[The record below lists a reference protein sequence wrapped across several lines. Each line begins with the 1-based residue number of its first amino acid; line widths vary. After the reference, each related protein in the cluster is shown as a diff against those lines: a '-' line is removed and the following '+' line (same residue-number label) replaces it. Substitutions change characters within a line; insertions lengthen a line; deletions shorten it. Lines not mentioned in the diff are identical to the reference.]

1 MCMKQVKFC
10 YTYILFPVSY
20 HHRSIVIQGHCYV
33 METTSCKVFFGNIY
47 TPAVNTQ
54 YSMSTM
60 LINQNNTVGCLRWN
74 DNREINI
81 HFRYLHISLQCTL
94 RQVCQTHF
102 ALGWIGLPRG
112 LYIWHPCSKN
122 FNSSS
127 FQTCL
132 AVLLLFSSYEL
143 SNHI

>member
-60 LINQNNTVGCLRWN
+60 LINQNNTVGCLR
-74 DNREINI
+74 
-81 HFRYLHISLQCTL
+81 
-94 RQVCQTHF
+94 
-102 ALGWIGLPRG
+102 
-112 LYIWHPCSKN
+112 
-122 FNSSS
+122 
-127 FQTCL
+127 
-132 AVLLLFSSYEL
+132 
-143 SNHI
+143 